1 MKKLKINKITIN
13 QRVDNLLK
21 KNLQD
26 FVDLLNYNKIEK
38 ILKTIC

>member
-1 MKKLKINKITIN
+1 MKKLKINEITIN
-13 QRVDNLLK
+13 QSVDNLLK

>member
-1 MKKLKINKITIN
+1 MKKLKINEITIN